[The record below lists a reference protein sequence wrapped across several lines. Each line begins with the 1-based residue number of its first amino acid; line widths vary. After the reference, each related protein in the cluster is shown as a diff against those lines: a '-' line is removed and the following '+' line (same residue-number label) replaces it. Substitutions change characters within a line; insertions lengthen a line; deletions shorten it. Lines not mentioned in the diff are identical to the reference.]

1 VQFSTPGGI
10 VKGNMEKKRQ
20 YLIKNGK
27 IESMFDTS
35 VTIGDQL
42 LQEVLGKHADS
53 QLKNIVATI
62 QKEQNQIIR
71 DEQSHLLIVLGA
83 AGSGK
88 TSAALQ
94 RIAYLLYR
102 YRDTLNAEQIVL
114 FSPNPMFNTYISTVL
129 PSLGEENMQ
138 QTTFQE
144 FLETQ
149 LGKTFSLEDAY
160 MQIESLLTN
169 GNHEQQKIRRAS
181 IDFKGS
187 LEFMKLLNRYV
198 QHLNK
203 QDLRFKPITFRGEI
217 LLSAE
222 KLQEQ
227 FYSQDHEQSIPQ
239 RISALAKWIMEKLR
253 ERERLEREKSWV
265 EDEIELLDY
274 EQYIRAYQTLQKN
287 HGEFNYYDQEQKLL
301 AKQVVQNAFKPIY
314 SWVKKLKFVDLP
326 ATYAQ
331 LFQHPE
337 NASKWMLNGQLPAEW
352 KEICILTMNALSQKQ
367 LLYEDATPFLYLK
380 SQIIGYQPK
389 TWIKHVFIDE
399 VQDYTPFQ
407 LAFLAKLFPRS
418 KFTVLGDLN
427 QAIYAHQTNQTIFQT
442 LASFDPDKPSKTYL
456 LSKSYRSTRPIIEF
470 TREIIGQKEGI
481 EPFHRPG
488 KKPVITQAANEQ
500 KLTEEIAKAIE
511 QIEKNGA
518 QTIAVICKTAKESR
532 DVYQA
537 LRNLRKVRL
546 IEKDTI
552 KFEEGTMVIPSY
564 LSKGFEFD
572 AVIIFNA
579 NRDHYQD
586 ESERKLFYT
595 ICTRAMHELYLYYTG
610 QLSPFLD
617 GVSPELYV
625 HTKQ

>member
-1 VQFSTPGGI
+1 VQFATPGGI
-10 VKGNMEKKRQ
+10 VKGHMEKKRQ

-35 VTIGDQL
+35 VTIGDEL
-42 LQEVLGKHADS
+42 LQEVLGKHGDAEM
-53 QLKNIVATI
+53 KNIVATI
-62 QKEQNQIIR
+62 QKEQNRIIR
-71 DEQSHLLIVLGA
+71 DEQSHLLVVLGA

-102 YRDTLNAEQIVL
+102 YRDTLNAQQIVL
-114 FSPNPMFNTYISTVL
+114 FSPNPMFNTYISAVL

-144 FLETQ
+144 FLESQ
-149 LGKTFSLEDAY
+149 IGKTFSLEDAY
-160 MQIESLLTN
+160 EQIESLLTN
-169 GNHEQQKIRRAS
+169 HDPDQRKIRRIS

-187 LEFMKLLNRYV
+187 LAFMHLIDRYV
-198 QHLNK
+198 QHLSK
-203 QDLRFKPITFRGEI
+203 QDLRFHPIRFRDEI

-222 KLQEQ
+222 ELQEQ
-227 FYSQDHEQSIPQ
+227 FYSQGHEQTLPQ
-239 RISALAKWIMEKLR
+239 RIHALAKWILDKLR
-253 ERERLEREKSWV
+253 ERERLEREQRWV
-265 EDEIELLDY
+265 ELEIESLDP
-274 EQYIRAYQTLQKN
+274 EQYRRANEILQKKQ
-287 HGEFNYYDQEQKLL
+287 GEFDYYDEMRKLL
-301 AKQVVQNAFKPIY
+301 AKHVVRKAFKPLY
-314 SWVKKLKFVDLP
+314 NRVKRLKFVDLP

-337 NASKWMLNGQLPAEW
+337 PVSKWIPNGQLPAEW
-352 KEICILTMNALSQKQ
+352 EEICALTMNALSQKQ

-380 SQIIGYQPK
+380 SLIVGFQPK

-399 VQDYTPFQ
+399 AQDYTPFQ
-407 LAFLAKLFPRS
+407 LAFLTKLFPRS

-427 QAIYAHQTNQTIFQT
+427 QAIWAHQTDQSIFRT
-442 LASFDPDKPSKTYL
+442 LASSDPDRPSKIYL

-488 KKPVITQAANEQ
+488 KKPVITHAANEETLIQ
-500 KLTEEIAKAIE
+500 EIADKIE
-511 QIEKNGA
+511 QIEKSGA

-532 DVYQA
+532 EVYSA
-537 LRNLRKVRL
+537 LRNHRKVRL
-546 IEKDTI
+546 IEKDTV
-552 KFEEGTMVIPSY
+552 KFEAGAMVIPSY

-572 AVIIFNA
+572 AVIVYNA
-579 NRDHYQD
+579 NRDHYRD

-595 ICTRAMHELYLYYTG
+595 ICTRAMHELYLYYTD
-610 QLSPFLD
+610 QLTPFLD
-617 GVSPELYV
+617 GVSPDLYI
-625 HTKQ
+625 HEKK